1 MWLCSKINKTQ
12 PKQYFLNNI
21 LSQHFFISILMTS
34 TLNVLQNTRNSNIKK
49 NFFYVECWHSKTKK
63 ETNKKLLLGARTFR
77 GNSAFLAR
85 DHTKFSYALKYFNQ
99 RPEDKRNF

>member
-1 MWLCSKINKTQ
+1 M
-12 PKQYFLNNI
+12 LNAG
-21 LSQHFFISILMTS
+21 
-34 TLNVLQNTRNSNIKK
+34 
-49 NFFYVECWHSKTKK
+49 YSKTKK